1 MKILGT
7 LFLGVVLFFYSAEP
21 PLLEQIKKQGE
32 LRVITRYGPTTYYE
46 GANGATGLE
55 YELAQRFAEELN
67 VKLRL
72 IIADNFTDILQQ
84 VIDQKVHFAAAG
96 LTVTPTRKTNVRFA
110 PRYQEIKPQVVYH
123 RDTAPPPQD
132 LADWNRDY
140 RLHVVAG
147 GNQLDILQRL
157 KSNYPQL
164 QWQAE
169 TDLEPSELLERVWEQ
184 EIPYALVGSNEIVQ
198 MRRFY
203 PELAI
208 GLVLPETQPQSLA
221 WAFSRSNKNDN
232 LYLAAI
238 QFFNRLQQ
246 SGELE
251 QLTERYYGH
260 LDKMEQ
266 FNAVNIRYFHR
277 HIKERLPNYRSYFEM
292 IAARYRLDWRL
303 LAAIGYQES
312 RWNPNAVSAT
322 GVRGLMMLTQ
332 ATAREMGVTN
342 RQDPLESVEGAAK
355 YLLAIKKRLSKTI
368 PEPDRTWLT
377 LAAYNVGPQHLKDAR
392 RLTKQLGDSPHYWV
406 DVKKHLPKLAQARWY
421 KQTKYGYARGYE
433 PVQFVKNV
441 RRFYDI
447 LVRLDAQPKPTETSS
462 SPPQLLSENS
472 PILQ

>member
-1 MKILGT
+1 MKIFGT
-7 LFLGVVLFFYSAEP
+7 LFLGVLLFFYSADP

-46 GANGATGLE
+46 GAHGAAGLE
-55 YELAQRFAEELN
+55 YELAKRFAEELN

-72 IIADNFTDILQQ
+72 IVADDFTDILQQ
-84 VIDQKVHFAAAG
+84 VIDKEVNFAAAG
-96 LTVTPTRKTNVRFA
+96 LTVTPTRKTSVRFA
-110 PRYQEIKPQVVYH
+110 PYYQKIKPQVVYH
-123 RDTAPPPQD
+123 RDMATPPQD
-132 LADWNRDY
+132 LADWNSDY

-157 KSNYPQL
+157 KPDYPQL
-164 QWQAE
+164 QWDEE
-169 TDLEPSELLERVWEQ
+169 TDLEPSELLERVWEK

-208 GLVLPETQPQSLA
+208 GLELPETQPLA
-221 WAFSRSNKNDN
+221 WAFSRSSKSDS
-232 LYLAAI
+232 LYFAAI
-238 QFFNRLQQ
+238 QFFNHLQQ

-251 QLTERYYGH
+251 QLIERYYGH
-260 LDKMEQ
+260 LDSVEQ
-266 FNAVNIRYFHR
+266 FNFTDIRSFHQ
-277 HIKERLPNYRSYFEM
+277 HIKERLPHYRNDFEM
-292 IAARYRLDWRL
+292 IAARYQLDWRL

-312 RWNPNAVSAT
+312 KWNPNATSVT

-332 ATAREMGVTN
+332 ATAREVGVTN
-342 RQDPLESVEGAAK
+342 REDPLESVEGAAK
-355 YLLAIKKRLSKTI
+355 YLLAIKDRLSKTI
-368 PEPDRTWLT
+368 PEPDRTWLA

-392 RLTKQLGDSPHYWV
+392 RLTKQLGDDPHYWV

-447 LVRLDAQPKPTETSS
+447 LVRLDAKPKETSP
-462 SPPQLLSENS
+462 SPPKLLSENL